1 MLLHSEE
8 NNSNN
13 EMNPD
18 GGHIPPGLPS
28 PDISRIQESFR
39 AIASQGMWIVSRFH
53 DRLFEKYPDLQPLF
67 HSSMLS
73 QQRAKFLNE
82 LRTLVLYLE
91 SPQVLREI
99 LVQLGK
105 RHDRYGIEIR
115 HYPAVM
121 ATFLEVLAESGGD
134 GMDGKTY
141 EAWANF
147 LHLIRAV
154 MLEQYSSKNPAGH
167 RDEQS
172 LHHARSNKPK
182 RILLIDDDHQILDL
196 YQSYLEL
203 QGCVCS
209 QVSDVYWAFTHLQLS
224 RYDLVLTDF
233 QMPVMNGIQIR
244 KNLSRLGMAWCPPFV
259 LVTGSL
265 SQEIRKQAL
274 RAGFL
279 AVLKKPHDLSELDSI
294 IEMALP
300 KSLEF
305 PKNQGLCENG

>member
-13 EMNPD
+13 VINPD
-18 GGHIPPGLPS
+18 GGHIPPGLPP
-28 PDISRIQESFR
+28 PDISRIQESFQ
-39 AIASQGMWIVSRFH
+39 AMAPQGMRIVSRFH
-53 DRLFEKYPDLQPLF
+53 DLLFEKYPDLQPLF
-67 HSSMLS
+67 HSSILS

-105 RHDRYGIEIR
+105 RHAKYGIEIR
-115 HYPAVM
+115 HYPPVL
-121 ATFLEVLAESGGD
+121 ATFLDVLAESGGD
-134 GMDGKTY
+134 AMDGKTY
-141 EAWANF
+141 EAWAHF
-147 LHLIRAV
+147 LHLIRAI
-154 MLEQYSSKNPAGH
+154 MLEKYSSKISVAH

-172 LHHARSNKPK
+172 HNHMISDRPK
-182 RILLIDDDHQILDL
+182 RVLLIDDDHQILDL

-203 QGCVCS
+203 QGYVCS
-209 QVSDVYWAFTHLQLS
+209 QVSDVSWAFTHLQLS

-265 SQEIRKQAL
+265 NQEIRKQAL
-274 RAGFL
+274 RAGFV
-279 AVLKKPHDLSELDSI
+279 AVLKKPHDLPELDSI
-294 IEMALP
+294 IQMALP
-300 KSLEF
+300 KSLEY
-305 PKNQGLCENG
+305 PRNQGLCENG